1 MPHVRELF
9 DLRGKVALVTGGS
22 RGLGLEIAEGLGE
35 AGATVVITARREQWL
50 GPAEEGL
57 RGAGLA
63 VEAAVC
69 DVTDPA
75 AVGALI
81 DGIVA
86 RHGALDVVVN
96 NAGVSWGAPAE
107 EMPVERFRQVV
118 DTNATGTFLVSQA
131 AARQMIAR
139 GNGGSIVNTASVAG
153 LFGAPPQ
160 VLRAAGYHASKGAVI
175 ALTRQLATEWA
186 GHNIRVN
193 AIAPGFF
200 PSRMT
205 EAVIGRS
212 EEKMQTDV
220 PLGRL
225 GRPGELKGAALFLAS
240 PAASYVTGQVL
251 VVDGGA
257 TAW

>member
-35 AGATVVITARREQWL
+35 AGATVIITARREQWL

-96 NAGVSWGAPAE
+96 NAGVSWGRPPRRCRSSASARWSTPTPPAPSWCRR
-107 EMPVERFRQVV
+107 PPR
-118 DTNATGTFLVSQA
+118 
-131 AARQMIAR
+131 AR
-139 GNGGSIVNTASVAG
+139 
-153 LFGAPPQ
+153 
-160 VLRAAGYHASKGAVI
+160 
-175 ALTRQLATEWA
+175 
-186 GHNIRVN
+186 
-193 AIAPGFF
+193 
-200 PSRMT
+200 
-205 EAVIGRS
+205 
-212 EEKMQTDV
+212 
-220 PLGRL
+220 
-225 GRPGELKGAALFLAS
+225 
-240 PAASYVTGQVL
+240 
-251 VVDGGA
+251 
-257 TAW
+257 